1 MVEFLDPIT
10 TKVETALDSSPSN
23 NNNNNGNGDGN
34 GDGTA
39 KYMIVGQPPSYKVI
53 RDDDN
58 GTYASEE
65 SAQEDANKLNAAYLE
80 KPASG
85 SPNAP
90 VEGKTSDELQLEAVQ
105 ALFPFFPKSVQSE
118 FAESWVKYGD
128 QEIALTATRN
138 SNAWKEEFGY
148 LKRDDGSLIM
158 SEIEAM
164 STKATYK
171 ESLAEVG
178 IADFSDFEDKFNEL
192 IKGEVSAIEFQ
203 DRIDRVYAAVK
214 NNIPQVEQ
222 LFRERYNI
230 PIDAPTIFGALI
242 NPDIQDKVLAGDIK
256 TLGIAGEA
264 GKAGFTRT
272 FTQFETLRKAGI
284 TQQQARQLYGQAED
298 VLGMGVQTGRDI
310 DISTIEEAAM
320 GSAQAEQEIQLLAA
334 ESRGMSSA
342 KVGAAKKD
350 RKVTGLIE
358 S

>member
-1 MVEFLDPIT
+1 MVEFVDPIGSL
-10 TKVETALDSSPSN
+10 VEEAQKGTPLSVKDVVKSPVIPPPS
-23 NNNNNGNGDGN
+23 DK
-34 GDGTA
+34 

-53 RDDDN
+53 QDN
-58 GTYASEE
+58 KDGTYASEE
-65 SAQEDANKLNAAYLE
+65 SAQEDANKLNASYLQN
-80 KPASG
+80 PASG

-128 QEIALTATRN
+128 QEIALSATRN
-138 SNAWKEEFGY
+138 SKAWEEEFGY
-148 LKRDDGSLIM
+148 LKRDDESLIM
-158 SEIEAM
+158 SEIEAL

-178 IADFSDFEDKFNEL
+178 IADFSDFEGKFNEL
-192 IKGEVSAIEFQ
+192 IKGEVSALEFQ

-214 NNIPQVEQ
+214 ENIPQVEK
-222 LFRERYNI
+222 LFRERYDI
-230 PIDAPTIFGALI
+230 SIDAPTIFGALI

-272 FTQFETLRKAGI
+272 FTQFETLRKAGL
-284 TQQQARQLYGQAED
+284 TQQDARGLYSQAKG
-298 VLGMGVQTGRDI
+298 VIGLGKQTGSEI
-310 DISTIEEAAM
+310 GISTIEQAAM
-320 GSAQAEQEIQLLAA
+320 GDVESREQVQLLSA
-334 ESRGMSSA
+334 EGQSLSSV
-342 KVGAAKKD
+342 KVGASKKD
-350 RKVTGLIE
+350 RKYTGLIE